1 MKISGHK
8 TVSVFH
14 RYAVSD
20 AADLHSAARLLDGFP
35 RRFPTPA
42 NAANAAQNMKK
53 AK

>member
-42 NAANAAQNMKK
+42 NAAQNMKK